1 MFREIIARPGPAW
14 LKHEGAPGPR
24 DRRRRCVGLSVTAV
38 ALLLLGGGAYGLW
51 ASKDGGGTVG
61 AARTAEGS
69 ATPSPVAS
77 PTFPPLGVSV
87 YGPPAAV
94 GTPASFPDIT
104 YRAAGPLSKATGSA
118 AVYRSKGA
126 VTAAEATRLADA
138 LGVGTLRLARQT
150 WTTGA
155 SRYGRW
161 PEADLGESAPGG
173 WNYKRW
179 ASGGTDRCEH
189 RDKCEYTRS
198 GGALPSD
205 RLAKSVALPVFR
217 KLGLGNAKVT
227 VRRQEWRGATE
238 VRADPVVD
246 GLPTVNW
253 DTRLVINGDGRIVE
267 GSGLLRLPVKDTEY
281 ALIDADDA
289 VQQLN
294 AAQPAHTAT
303 SGKQLVE
310 ATVDGAHLVL
320 ATATVRHGS
329 ALAPFWAF
337 DVRGPDGT
345 RSVVMVP
352 ALTLDDQ
359 FRIVL
364 R

>member
-1 MFREIIARPGPAW
+1 M
-14 LKHEGAPGPR
+14 
-24 DRRRRCVGLSVTAV
+24 
-38 ALLLLGGGAYGLW
+38 
-51 ASKDGGGTVG
+51 
-61 AARTAEGS
+61 
-69 ATPSPVAS
+69 
-77 PTFPPLGVSV
+77 

-94 GTPASFPDIT
+94 QTSAPFPDIT
-104 YRAAGPLSKATGSA
+104 YRAAGPLPKATGSA

-126 VTAAEATRLADA
+126 VTAAEARRLADA
-138 LGVGTLRLARQT
+138 LGAGPLRLARHT

-155 SRYGRW
+155 SRHGRW
-161 PEADLGESAPGG
+161 PEVDLGESAPGG
-173 WNYKRW
+173 WNYKRR
-179 ASGGTDRCEH
+179 APGGTGRCEH
-189 RDKCEYTRS
+189 GDKCDYTRS
-198 GGALPSD
+198 GDALPSD

-227 VRRQEWRGATE
+227 VWRQEWRGATE

-246 GLPTVNW
+246 GLPTANW
-253 DTRLVINGDGRIVE
+253 DTKLVISGDGRIVE
-267 GSGLLRLPVKDTEY
+267 GSGSLRLPVKDTEY
-281 ALIDADDA
+281 ALIDAGEA

-294 AAQPAHTAT
+294 AARPAHTAT
-303 SGKQLVE
+303 SGKRLVE
-310 ATVDGAHLVL
+310 AAVDGAHLVL
-320 ATATVRHGS
+320 ANATVRHGS